1 MYFCIN
7 SVLRTIFPAAEK
19 IYDMK
24 KIIIL
29 IVCVLSACFAAAQ
42 EPVPVLTLGTFHFDF
57 PNLDQVQYAES
68 EQIDVLNPVYQNEI
82 ETLVGLLE
90 KFAPTIIVIE
100 RPVKMQF
107 ETDSL
112 FRRYLADCYD
122 LQRGE
127 DEQIGFRLAKRLGI
141 DRIYCVDEW
150 GKHYDEIDELLREE
164 NSKEYIRFE
173 TSFYDHPDSIIRFV
187 PEAVFKEQGIIA
199 ELIELNDPEHI
210 RRSLG
215 NYLIGH
221 FKYEFFSNDYIGVD
235 FETGRWFNRNL
246 RIFRNIQRIETGPS
260 DRILVIFGA
269 GHLNLLNYLFECSPE
284 YRLEEANKY
293 LM

>member
-150 GKHYDEIDELLREE
+150 GKHYDEMSYYAMKTVRSISVSKPVFTTIRILLKGLCPKLFSRSRELL
-164 NSKEYIRFE
+164 
-173 TSFYDHPDSIIRFV
+173 P
-187 PEAVFKEQGIIA
+187 
-199 ELIELNDPEHI
+199 
-210 RRSLG
+210 
-215 NYLIGH
+215 
-221 FKYEFFSNDYIGVD
+221 
-235 FETGRWFNRNL
+235 NL
-246 RIFRNIQRIETGPS
+246 S
-260 DRILVIFGA
+260 
-269 GHLNLLNYLFECSPE
+269 S
-284 YRLEEANKY
+284 
-293 LM
+293 

>member
-1 MYFCIN
+1 MLSPF
-7 SVLRTIFPAAEK
+7 
-19 IYDMK
+19 IYA
-24 KIIIL
+24 
-29 IVCVLSACFAAAQ
+29 V
-42 EPVPVLTLGTFHFDF
+42 
-57 PNLDQVQYAES
+57 
-68 EQIDVLNPVYQNEI
+68 NPVYPQPFCQPESDL
-82 ETLVGLLE
+82 LVFSSLQIITVRQISTEQRVRLE
-90 KFAPTIIVIE
+90 LHFNRPFDNDNRWGKLAPTIIVIE

-150 GKHYDEIDELLREE
+150 GKHYDEIDELLRDE

-173 TSFYDHPDSIIRFV
+173 TSFYDHPDSIKRFV

>member
-1 MYFCIN
+1 M
-7 SVLRTIFPAAEK
+7 RTIFPAAEK

-150 GKHYDEIDELLREE
+150 GKHYDEIDELLRDE
-164 NSKEYIRFE
+164 NSKE
-173 TSFYDHPDSIIRFV
+173 
-187 PEAVFKEQGIIA
+187 
-199 ELIELNDPEHI
+199 
-210 RRSLG
+210 
-215 NYLIGH
+215 
-221 FKYEFFSNDYIGVD
+221 
-235 FETGRWFNRNL
+235 
-246 RIFRNIQRIETGPS
+246 
-260 DRILVIFGA
+260 
-269 GHLNLLNYLFECSPE
+269 
-284 YRLEEANKY
+284 
-293 LM
+293 

>member
-1 MYFCIN
+1 M
-7 SVLRTIFPAAEK
+7 RTIFPAAEK

-150 GKHYDEIDELLREE
+150 GKHYDEIDELLRDE

-173 TSFYDHPDSIIRFV
+173 TSFYDHPDSIKRFV

-221 FKYEFFSNDYIGVD
+221 FKYEF
-235 FETGRWFNRNL
+235 
-246 RIFRNIQRIETGPS
+246 
-260 DRILVIFGA
+260 
-269 GHLNLLNYLFECSPE
+269 
-284 YRLEEANKY
+284 
-293 LM
+293 

>member
-57 PNLDQVQYAES
+57 PNLDQVQYAEN

-150 GKHYDEIDELLREE
+150 GKHYDEIDELYAMKTVRSISV
-164 NSKEYIRFE
+164 SK
-173 TSFYDHPDSIIRFV
+173 P
-187 PEAVFKEQGIIA
+187 VFTTI
-199 ELIELNDPEHI
+199 
-210 RRSLG
+210 
-215 NYLIGH
+215 
-221 FKYEFFSNDYIGVD
+221 
-235 FETGRWFNRNL
+235 
-246 RIFRNIQRIETGPS
+246 
-260 DRILVIFGA
+260 RILLKGLCPKLFSRSRE
-269 GHLNLLNYLFECSPE
+269 LLPNLSS
-284 YRLEEANKY
+284 
-293 LM
+293 

>member
-1 MYFCIN
+1 
-7 SVLRTIFPAAEK
+7 
-19 IYDMK
+19 MK

-127 DEQIGFRLAKRLGI
+127 DEQIGFRLAKPPVSQTMAKPKLVFTMDPLGCRL
-141 DRIYCVDEW
+141 
-150 GKHYDEIDELLREE
+150 
-164 NSKEYIRFE
+164 RFAA
-173 TSFYDHPDSIIRFV
+173 T
-187 PEAVFKEQGIIA
+187 
-199 ELIELNDPEHI
+199 
-210 RRSLG
+210 
-215 NYLIGH
+215 
-221 FKYEFFSNDYIGVD
+221 
-235 FETGRWFNRNL
+235 
-246 RIFRNIQRIETGPS
+246 
-260 DRILVIFGA
+260 
-269 GHLNLLNYLFECSPE
+269 
-284 YRLEEANKY
+284 
-293 LM
+293 MM

>member
-1 MYFCIN
+1 M
-7 SVLRTIFPAAEK
+7 RTIFPAAEK

-150 GKHYDEIDELLREE
+150 GKHYDEIDELLRDE

-173 TSFYDHPDSIIRFV
+173 TSFYDYPDSIKRFV

-199 ELIELNDPEHI
+199 ELIEMNDTEHI

-215 NYLIGH
+215 NYLICLL
-221 FKYEFFSNDYIGVD
+221 YTS
-235 FETGRWFNRNL
+235 
-246 RIFRNIQRIETGPS
+246 PS
-260 DRILVIFGA
+260 PRD
-269 GHLNLLNYLFECSPE
+269 S
-284 YRLEEANKY
+284 
-293 LM
+293 

>member
-1 MYFCIN
+1 MTKSMSYYAMKTVRSI
-7 SVLRTIFPAAEK
+7 SVSKPVFTTIR
-19 IYDMK
+19 
-24 KIIIL
+24 IL
-29 IVCVLSACFAAAQ
+29 L
-42 EPVPVLTLGTFHFDF
+42 
-57 PNLDQVQYAES
+57 
-68 EQIDVLNPVYQNEI
+68 
-82 ETLVGLLE
+82 
-90 KFAPTIIVIE
+90 
-100 RPVKMQF
+100 
-107 ETDSL
+107 
-112 FRRYLADCYD
+112 
-122 LQRGE
+122 
-127 DEQIGFRLAKRLGI
+127 
-141 DRIYCVDEW
+141 
-150 GKHYDEIDELLREE
+150 
-164 NSKEYIRFE
+164 
-173 TSFYDHPDSIIRFV
+173 RFV

>member
-1 MYFCIN
+1 M
-7 SVLRTIFPAAEK
+7 
-19 IYDMK
+19 
-24 KIIIL
+24 
-29 IVCVLSACFAAAQ
+29 
-42 EPVPVLTLGTFHFDF
+42 
-57 PNLDQVQYAES
+57 
-68 EQIDVLNPVYQNEI
+68 
-82 ETLVGLLE
+82 
-90 KFAPTIIVIE
+90 
-100 RPVKMQF
+100 
-107 ETDSL
+107 
-112 FRRYLADCYD
+112 
-122 LQRGE
+122 
-127 DEQIGFRLAKRLGI
+127 
-141 DRIYCVDEW
+141 
-150 GKHYDEIDELLREE
+150 
-164 NSKEYIRFE
+164 
-173 TSFYDHPDSIIRFV
+173 
-187 PEAVFKEQGIIA
+187 A

>member
-1 MYFCIN
+1 MTKSMSYYAMKTVRSI
-7 SVLRTIFPAAEK
+7 SVSKPVFTTIR
-19 IYDMK
+19 
-24 KIIIL
+24 IL
-29 IVCVLSACFAAAQ
+29 LK
-42 EPVPVLTLGTFHFDF
+42 
-57 PNLDQVQYAES
+57 
-68 EQIDVLNPVYQNEI
+68 
-82 ETLVGLLE
+82 GLCPKL
-90 KFAPTIIVIE
+90 
-100 RPVKMQF
+100 
-107 ETDSL
+107 
-112 FRRYLADCYD
+112 
-122 LQRGE
+122 
-127 DEQIGFRLAKRLGI
+127 
-141 DRIYCVDEW
+141 
-150 GKHYDEIDELLREE
+150 
-164 NSKEYIRFE
+164 
-173 TSFYDHPDSIIRFV
+173 
-187 PEAVFKEQGIIA
+187 VFKEQGIIA

>member
-90 KFAPTIIVIE
+90 KYGHEIE
-100 RPVKMQF
+100 MYTV
-107 ETDSL
+107 
-112 FRRYLADCYD
+112 
-122 LQRGE
+122 
-127 DEQIGFRLAKRLGI
+127 
-141 DRIYCVDEW
+141 
-150 GKHYDEIDELLREE
+150 
-164 NSKEYIRFE
+164 
-173 TSFYDHPDSIIRFV
+173 
-187 PEAVFKEQGIIA
+187 EQG
-199 ELIELNDPEHI
+199 EKRDK
-210 RRSLG
+210 R
-215 NYLIGH
+215 
-221 FKYEFFSNDYIGVD
+221 
-235 FETGRWFNRNL
+235 
-246 RIFRNIQRIETGPS
+246 Q
-260 DRILVIFGA
+260 
-269 GHLNLLNYLFECSPE
+269 
-284 YRLEEANKY
+284 
-293 LM
+293 

>member
-1 MYFCIN
+1 MYFCKN

-19 IYDMK
+19 IYDME

-90 KFAPTIIVIE
+90 KFAPTIIVIK
-100 RPVKMQF
+100 RPVKMQI

-112 FRRYLADCYD
+112 FRRYLADCFD

-127 DEQIGFRLAKRLGI
+127 D
-141 DRIYCVDEW
+141 
-150 GKHYDEIDELLREE
+150 
-164 NSKEYIRFE
+164 
-173 TSFYDHPDSIIRFV
+173 
-187 PEAVFKEQGIIA
+187 
-199 ELIELNDPEHI
+199 
-210 RRSLG
+210 
-215 NYLIGH
+215 
-221 FKYEFFSNDYIGVD
+221 
-235 FETGRWFNRNL
+235 
-246 RIFRNIQRIETGPS
+246 
-260 DRILVIFGA
+260 
-269 GHLNLLNYLFECSPE
+269 
-284 YRLEEANKY
+284 
-293 LM
+293 